1 MEDKNMSL
9 KRDSLGHRAE
19 EQMGR
24 GEEVKKSRRADFGLR
39 NADCGLRIASVW
51 VFECLNV

>member
-1 MEDKNMSL
+1 MSL

-24 GEEVKKSRRADFGLR
+24 GEEVKKRRREKNFGLR
-39 NADCGLRIASVW
+39 NADCGLRVFGCLSV
-51 VFECLNV
+51 